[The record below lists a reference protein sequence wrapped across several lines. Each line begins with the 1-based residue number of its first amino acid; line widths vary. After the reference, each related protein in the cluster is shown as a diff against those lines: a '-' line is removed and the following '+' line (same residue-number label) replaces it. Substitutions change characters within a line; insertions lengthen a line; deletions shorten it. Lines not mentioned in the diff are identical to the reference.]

1 MSYSTSGPIETIL
14 RKEDTVDPVAGN
26 DNTQGY
32 AIKSRW
38 INTSSNEEWVCTDAS
53 TGAALWE
60 LTTGGDG
67 DVVGP
72 ASAVDNRIAVFDS
85 TTGKLIKD
93 NTGFTITGGSRII
106 GNTAGSELVLK
117 ETGTGP
123 TGFATWG
130 YFWVRNDAPTSPVFT
145 NDTGVEETLARFV
158 GNSPTQTYVPVGYD
172 SSGEGRLQTSLL
184 KYNSGELYLGD
195 STGSL
200 RMNERATGPTFVAG
214 DGFIWMKTGASAT
227 EPWFTDDTGA
237 ESNIGGDVV
246 GPGTVGNRY
255 VCLWDGTSG
264 KLIKAALD
272 MSYGGLGAQSLSLAG
287 GAADC
292 AIYERGT
299 GPTLSANYGKFWVKS
314 GAPNVAMFTDG
325 AGTETQLGRP
335 TPTTLASNELVDIDA
350 TEVVIGGAYL
360 DGSTGGTFTWEIL
373 GTYNDNGGTG
383 VQDLDVYLYDR
394 GPDGTPVAGVLR
406 STLSIDT
413 LDTLDRVSQTLTASG
428 TPGVDTDT
436 IFNTG
441 RLYEVRAKLD
451 AGGGVDTAKVLSV
464 RFIES

>member
-1 MSYSTSGPIETIL
+1 MSYSTSGPVETIL

-32 AIKSRW
+32 SIKSRW

-72 ASAVDNRIAVFDS
+72 ASAVWHDVAKFNG
-85 TTGKLIKD
+85 TTGKLIETSTL
-93 NTGFTITGGSRII
+93 NV
-106 GNTAGSELVLK
+106 NTAGQVLVQGTAASLDINERTTGPGLTAGRGKVWVKDDAPTSLHFTDDDGTDLPVARMPASINTDYVAVSSNANNQGLLK
-117 ETGTGP
+117 ATQVRINANGQVLINSGSDVNLMMKERTTGP
-123 TGFATWG
+123 TGTATYG
-130 YFWVRNDAPTSPVFT
+130 HIWVKDDIAT
-145 NDTGVEETLARFV
+145 TL
-158 GNSPTQTYVPVGYD
+158 
-172 SSGEGRLQTSLL
+172 
-184 KYNSGELYLGD
+184 
-195 STGSL
+195 
-200 RMNERATGPTFVAG
+200 M
-214 DGFIWMKTGASAT
+214 
-227 EPWFTDDTGA
+227 FTDDDDVA
-237 ESNIGGDVV
+237 HSIMGDVV
-246 GPGTVGNRY
+246 GPASSTSNALARYSGT
-255 VCLWDGTSG
+255 TG
-264 KLIKAALD
+264 KL
-272 MSYGGLGAQSLSLAG
+272 LSNSSELTYNSG
-287 GAADC
+287 NLSN
-292 AIYERGT
+292 T
-299 GPTLSANYGKFWVKS
+299 STSANIRFGFHTSSPSIAAGQGRIFVNGS
-314 GAPNVAMFTDG
+314 GSTAAMLFKDDTNIRRMD
-325 AGTETQLGRP
+325 
-335 TPTTLASNELVDIDA
+335 LASSVTMASNAVVDVDA
-350 TEVVIGGAYL
+350 TEVVIGGAYIVGN
-360 DGSTGGTFTWEIL
+360 DFSTFTWEIL

-451 AGGGVDTAKVLSV
+451 AGGSVDTAKLLSV

>member
-1 MSYSTSGPIETIL
+1 MSYSTSGPVETIL

-60 LTTGGDG
+60 LTTAAGDLTSDG
-67 DVVGP
+67 
-72 ASAVDNRIAVFDS
+72 
-85 TTGKLIKD
+85 TTAQD
-93 NTGFTITGGSRII
+93 AAFFTERPDHVNTFPDPGNAELWVE
-106 GNTAGSELVLK
+106 NTANQSLQFTDDAGTDYDVCRTISNTALGRIVYGSGNQGELFTTAQITFETSTGLNLK
-117 ETGTGP
+117 SGNSLHIAEDDVP
-123 TGFATWG
+123 QATSAG
-130 YFWVRNDAPTSPVFT
+130 YGRFWVRNDAPTTP
-145 NDTGVEETLARFV
+145 
-158 GNSPTQTYVPVGYD
+158 
-172 SSGEGRLQTSLL
+172 
-184 KYNSGELYLGD
+184 
-195 STGSL
+195 
-200 RMNERATGPTFVAG
+200 M
-214 DGFIWMKTGASAT
+214 
-227 EPWFTDDTGA
+227 FTDDDAT
-237 ESNIGGDVV
+237 
-246 GPGTVGNRY
+246 
-255 VCLWDGTSG
+255 
-264 KLIKAALD
+264 IK
-272 MSYGGLGAQSLSLAG
+272 
-287 GAADC
+287 
-292 AIYERGT
+292 
-299 GPTLSANYGKFWVKS
+299 TLLNK
-314 GAPNVAMFTDG
+314 DI
-325 AGTETQLGRP
+325 
-335 TPTTLASNELVDIDA
+335 TLASNELVDIDA

-406 STLSIDT
+406 SIISIDT
-413 LDTLDRVSQTLTASG
+413 LDTLDRVTQTLTASG

-451 AGGGVDTAKVLSV
+451 AGGGVDTAKILSV